1 MATVLIVD
9 DEPML
14 REMVREQLE
23 RHGLQIEEAGNGRE
37 ALEVVHRVRPDLVLL
52 DITMPDLCGLQ
63 VCQALR
69 EQEVTRAIPV
79 VLLTAHDGLEDRIR
93 GLDAGANDYLT
104 KPVQPGELLARVKAH
119 LRTRELCEDLEQQQR
134 DLTKLLELS
143 KAVASTLRPSEIFHL
158 IVERTAQLVNVL
170 RCSLVIIGEAQK
182 GYVVASHDN
191 PRITRLPIT
200 LERYPEIQEA
210 VRRKQAVVVEDVSQD
225 PLMAGVWDLMMPLG
239 FRSLLVVPVNLRA
252 KVAGTLV
259 LRMTRSISPFTA
271 RELQL
276 CQLVGELA
284 AIALQNAHLFE
295 SLEMANLNLEQLT
308 LIDDLTQAYNRRFL
322 FRKLEEEVERSK
334 WYGQPLCCIM
344 LDVDNF
350 KEVNDRYGHA
360 QGDVVLR
367 ELAGVIQDV
376 VRRGDVLARY
386 GGEEFVLVL
395 PQTEGEGAWTE
406 AERIRR
412 KIRGHPFPG
421 IEPLLPL
428 TVSMGIANYPWNS
441 ITEASDLLKLADRAM
456 YASKHAGKDG
466 IACSWELTR
475 SADCPNAPSSGTDEQ

>member
-1 MATVLIVD
+1 MATILIVD

-14 REMVREQLE
+14 RQMVREHLE
-23 RHGLQIEEAGNGRE
+23 RHGLQIEEAENGQE
-37 ALEVVHRVRPDLVLL
+37 ALEFAHRVNPDLILL
-52 DITMPDLCGLQ
+52 DIMLPDLDGLQ
-63 VCQALR
+63 VCQTLR
-69 EQEVTRAIPV
+69 EHEATRAIPV
-79 VLLTAHDGLEDRIR
+79 VLLTSKDGLEDRIR
-93 GLDAGANDYLT
+93 GLDAGANDFLT

-119 LRTRELCEDLEQQQR
+119 LRTRELWEELEQRQK
-134 DLTKLLELS
+134 DLAQLLELS

-158 IVERTAQLVNVL
+158 IVERTAQLVSAL
-170 RCSLVIIGEAQK
+170 RCSLVIVGEQEK
-182 GYVVASHDN
+182 GYVVASQDN

-210 VRRKQAVVVEDVSQD
+210 IRRQQPVVVEDVSQD
-225 PLMAGVWDLMMPLG
+225 PLMAGVWDVMVPLE
-239 FRSLLVVPVNLRA
+239 FRTLLVVPINLRA
-252 KVAGTLV
+252 KVVGTLV
-259 LRMTRSISPFTA
+259 LRMARSGSPFDT

-276 CQLVGELA
+276 CQLIGEVA

-295 SLEMANLNLEQLT
+295 SLEHANLNLEQLT

-344 LDVDNF
+344 LDVDDF

-360 QGDVVLR
+360 QGDVILK
-367 ELAGVIQDV
+367 ELANVIQDV
-376 VRRGDVLARY
+376 IRRGDVLARY
-386 GGEEFVLVL
+386 GGEEFVLLL
-395 PQTEGEGAWTE
+395 PQTEGEGAWIE

-412 KIRGHPFPG
+412 TIREHPFPG

-428 TVSMGIANYPWNS
+428 TMSLGIANYPLNS

-456 YASKHAGKDG
+456 YAAKHAGKDG
-466 IACSWELTR
+466 IACSW
-475 SADCPNAPSSGTDEQ
+475 APSGTSD